1 MSRALHPMQVLWTY
15 LKPYRWLALL
25 ALALA
30 GVAQILALVD
40 PIIFGKLIDQYA
52 THPGQKT
59 ESEKIRGVLVLLG
72 LGIGVA
78 ILSNLTKGF
87 QEYFTRLVV
96 QKFGTDIFN
105 DGLKQT
111 LRLSYQE
118 FGDQSSGATLSIL
131 QKVRTDTEK
140 FINSFVNVLFSSLV
154 GVGFLVWYAITKH
167 WALVPI
173 FLIGVLLLG
182 GLTGLLSKQIK
193 TTQRSINRETALLS
207 GVITESLR
215 NIELIK
221 SLGLTFPEIRRLK
234 AQTGRIFELEMFKV
248 KRVRL
253 LSFWQSTTLNIL
265 KQSVLFAL
273 LWLIFRNVL
282 STGELISMQ
291 FISVAIFNPLQD
303 LGNIILAYREAEA
316 GLNSF
321 GQLMQ
326 KPIERNPESPVEVGP
341 IERLRFADVIFRHK
355 EASQNAIDGVSFE
368 AELGDTI
375 AFVGPSGSGKST
387 MVKLLVGLYR
397 PVGGEIYYNDIST
410 KDIRFN
416 PMRRQIGFVTQDTHL
431 FAGTIRE
438 NLLFVKP
445 DATEAE
451 MLDALDKAACDYL
464 LARSGKGLDT
474 HIGEGGLKM
483 SGGEKQ
489 RLSIARALVRHPRLL
504 IFDEATSALDSL
516 TEEEITDT
524 VRSVSAMNEQ
534 ITILIA
540 HRLST
545 ILHANTIFVLE
556 KGKIVETGNHD
567 TLVAQ
572 KGLYYA
578 MWRQQI
584 GERKTSLL
592 TSSDVGSL
600 NPT

>member
-1 MSRALHPMQVLWTY
+1 MQILWKY
-15 LKPYRWLALL
+15 LKPYRWLAVL
-25 ALALA
+25 ALVLA
-30 GVAQILALVD
+30 GIAQILALVD

-52 THPGQKT
+52 THPGSKT
-59 ESEKIRGVLVLLG
+59 ETEKVRGVLQLLA
-72 LGIGVA
+72 IAVGVA
-78 ILSNLTKGF
+78 VLSNITKAF
-87 QEYFTRLVV
+87 QEYVTRLVV

-140 FINSFVNVLFSSLV
+140 FINSFVNVLFSSIV
-154 GVGFLVWYAITKH
+154 GMGFLIWYAVTKH
-167 WALVPI
+167 WALVPV

-248 KRVRL
+248 RRVRF

-265 KQSVLFAL
+265 KQSVLFTL

-291 FISVAIFNPLQD
+291 FISVSIFNPLQE

-316 GLNSF
+316 GLASF
-321 GQLMQ
+321 EKLMQ
-326 KPIERNPESPVEVGP
+326 KPIERNPESPIEVGP
-341 IERLRFADVIFRHK
+341 IERLRFEDVVFRHIG
-355 EASQNAIDGVSFE
+355 AHQNAIDGVSFE
-368 AELGDTI
+368 ASLGDTI

-431 FAGTIRE
+431 FSGTIRE

-451 MLDALDKAACDYL
+451 MLDALDKAACDHL
-464 LARSGKGLDT
+464 LARSEKGLDT
-474 HIGEGGLKM
+474 QIGEGGLKM

-489 RLSIARALVRHPRLL
+489 RLSIARALVRNPRLL

-524 VRSVSAMNEQ
+524 VRSVSAMRSQ

-556 KGKIVETGNHD
+556 KGKIVETGSHEE
-567 TLVAQ
+567 LISQ

-584 GERKTSLL
+584 GERRT
-592 TSSDVGSL
+592 V
-600 NPT
+600 

>member
-1 MSRALHPMQVLWTY
+1 MTILWKY
-15 LKPYRWLALL
+15 LKPYRWLAVVALL
-25 ALALA
+25 LA

-40 PIIFGKLIDQYA
+40 PIIFGKLIDEYA
-52 THPGQKT
+52 THPGSKT
-59 ESEKIRGVLVLLG
+59 DSEKIRGVLQLLA
-72 LGIGVA
+72 LAVGVA
-78 ILSNLTKGF
+78 ILSNVTKAF
-87 QEYFTRLVV
+87 QEYMTRLVV

-131 QKVRTDTEK
+131 QKVRTDTER
-140 FINSFVNVLFSSLV
+140 FINSFVNVLFSSIV
-154 GVGFLVWYAITKH
+154 GMGFLVWYAITKH
-167 WALVPI
+167 WALVPV
-173 FLIGVLLLG
+173 FVIGVLLLG

-221 SLGLTFPEIRRLK
+221 SLGLTFPEIRRLR

-248 KRVRL
+248 RRVRL
-253 LSFWQSTTLNIL
+253 LSFWQSTTLNLLRQSIL
-265 KQSVLFAL
+265 FIL
-273 LWLIFRNVL
+273 LWLIFRHVL

-291 FISVAIFNPLQD
+291 FISVSIFNPLQE

-321 GQLMQ
+321 NQLMQ

-341 IERLRFADVIFRHK
+341 VERLRFANVVFRHK
-355 EASQNAIDGVSFE
+355 GANQNAIDGVSFE
-368 AELGDTI
+368 ASLGDTI

-397 PVGGEIYYNDIST
+397 PLGGEIYYNDIST
-410 KDIRFN
+410 RDIRFN

-431 FAGTIRE
+431 FSGTIRE

-451 MLDALDKAACDYL
+451 LLDALEKAACDHL
-464 LARSGKGLDT
+464 LARSEKGLDT
-474 HIGEGGLKM
+474 QIGEGGLKM

-524 VRSVSAMNEQ
+524 VRSVSALNEQ

-556 KGKIVETGNHD
+556 KGKIVETGSHD
-567 TLVAQ
+567 ELVAQ

-584 GERKTSLL
+584 GERRA
-592 TSSDVGSL
+592 V
-600 NPT
+600 

>member
-1 MSRALHPMQVLWTY
+1 MQVLWTY

>member
-1 MSRALHPMQVLWTY
+1 MTILWTY
-15 LKPYRWLALL
+15 LKPYRWLAVL

-30 GVAQILALVD
+30 GTAQILALVD
-40 PIIFGKLIDQYA
+40 PIIFGKLIDEYA
-52 THPGQKT
+52 TNPGRKT
-59 ESEKIRGVLVLLG
+59 DSEKINGVLFLLG
-72 LGIGVA
+72 LAVGVA
-78 ILSNLTKGF
+78 VLSNITKAF
-87 QEYFTRLVV
+87 QEYTTRLVV

-140 FINSFVNVLFSSLV
+140 FINAFVNILFSSLV
-154 GVGFLVWYAITKH
+154 GIGFLIWYAVTKH
-167 WALVPI
+167 WALVPV

-182 GLTGLLSKQIK
+182 GLTGMLSTQIK

-234 AQTGRIFELEMFKV
+234 VQTGRIFELEMFKV

-253 LSFWQSTTLNIL
+253 LSFWQSTTLNVL
-265 KQSVLFAL
+265 KQSVLFTL
-273 LWLIFRNVL
+273 LWLIFRHVL

-291 FISVAIFNPLQD
+291 FISVAIFSPLQE

-316 GLNSF
+316 GLHSF
-321 GQLMQ
+321 EKLMQ
-326 KPIERNPESPVEVGP
+326 KPIERNPESPVVVGP
-341 IERLRFADVIFRHK
+341 LERLRFDDVVFRHNG
-355 EASQNAIDGVSFE
+355 AAQNAINGVSFE
-368 AELGDTI
+368 AQLGDTI

-397 PVGGEIYYNDIST
+397 PVDGEIYYNDIST

-451 MLDALDKAACDYL
+451 MLDALDKAACDHL
-464 LARSGKGLDT
+464 LARSAHGLDT
-474 HIGEGGLKM
+474 QIGEGGLKM

-524 VRSVSAMNEQ
+524 VRSVSALNEQ

-556 KGKIVETGNHD
+556 KGKVIEMGSHD
-567 TLVAQ
+567 ALVAQ

-584 GERKTSLL
+584 GERRTNL
-592 TSSDVGSL
+592 T
-600 NPT
+600 NAEP

>member
-1 MSRALHPMQVLWTY
+1 MPILWTY
-15 LKPYRWLALL
+15 LKPYRWLAFSALLL
-25 ALALA
+25 AGLAQVLAL
-30 GVAQILALVD
+30 ID
-40 PIIFGKLIDQYA
+40 PIIFGKLIDEYA
-52 THPGQKT
+52 TNPGQKT
-59 ESEKIRGVLVLLG
+59 ESEKVNGALQLLA
-72 LGIGVA
+72 LAVGVA
-78 ILSNLTKGF
+78 VLSNIAKAF
-87 QEYFTRLVV
+87 QEYLTRLVV
-96 QKFGTDIFN
+96 QRFGTDIFN
-105 DGLKQT
+105 DGLRQT

-131 QKVRTDTEK
+131 QKVRTDTER
-140 FINSFVNVLFSSLV
+140 FINSFVNILFSSVV
-154 GVGFLVWYAITKH
+154 GMGFLIWYAVTKH
-167 WALVPI
+167 WALIPV
-173 FLIGVLLLG
+173 FLVGVLLLG

-193 TTQRSINRETALLS
+193 TTQRSINRETAMLS

-215 NIELIK
+215 NIELVK
-221 SLGLTFPEIRRLK
+221 SLGLTFPEIRRLT
-234 AQTGRIFELEMFKV
+234 AQTKRIFELEMFKV
-248 KRVRL
+248 RRVRL
-253 LSFWQSTTLNIL
+253 LSFWQSTTLNLL
-265 KQSVLFAL
+265 KQSILFTL
-273 LWLIFRNVL
+273 LWLIFRQVL
-282 STGELISMQ
+282 SPGELISMQ
-291 FISVAIFNPLQD
+291 FISVAIFNPLQE

-341 IERLRFADVIFRHK
+341 IERLRFADVVFRHQG
-355 EASQNAIDGVSFE
+355 ARQNAIDGVSFD
-368 AELGDTI
+368 ASLGDTI

-397 PVGGEIYYNDIST
+397 PVGGEIFYNDIST
-410 KDIRFN
+410 KDLRFN

-431 FAGTIRE
+431 FNGTIRE
-438 NLLFVKP
+438 NLLFVQP

-451 MLDALDKAACDYL
+451 LLDALDKAACENL
-464 LARSGKGLDT
+464 LARSAQGLDT
-474 HIGEGGLKM
+474 PIGEGGLKM

-524 VRSVSAMNEQ
+524 VRKVSALNEQ

-545 ILHANTIFVLE
+545 ILHATTIFVLE
-556 KGKIVETGNHD
+556 RGRIVETGNHD
-567 TLVAQ
+567 ALVAQ

-584 GERKTSLL
+584 GER
-592 TSSDVGSL
+592 
-600 NPT
+600 NR